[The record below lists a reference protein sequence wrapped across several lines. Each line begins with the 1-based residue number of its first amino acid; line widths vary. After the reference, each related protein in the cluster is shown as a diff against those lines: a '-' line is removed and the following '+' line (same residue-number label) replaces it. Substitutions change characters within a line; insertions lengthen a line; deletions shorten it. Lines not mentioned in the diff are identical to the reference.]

1 MELQRFIRQSLV
13 EIMKG
18 IEEAQIDL
26 KGKSHSRICPRLSS
40 AITPHGHDTLVG
52 TSTEANRPIHL
63 VEYDVAVEVSDTG
76 GKGELSASGSI
87 GILKVKG
94 GGESARRDL
103 KDAARLKFSIP
114 VSYPEIDGDPALP
127 AERREVQPSPTV
139 KPSAYS

>member
-1 MELQRFIRQSLV
+1 MELQSFIRQSLV

-18 IEEAQIDL
+18 IEEAQSDL
-26 KGKSHSRICPRLSS
+26 KGNSHSRICPRLSS

-52 TSTEANRPIHL
+52 TSTEVNRPIHL

-76 GKGELSASGSI
+76 RQGSLSVTGSI
-87 GILKVKG
+87 EILKFKG

-114 VSYPEIDGDPALP
+114 VSYPEIDGDPAAP
-127 AERREVQPSPTV
+127 AKKLEVKPPSPT
-139 KPSAYS
+139 KPNAYS

>member
-13 EIMKG
+13 EVMKG
-18 IEEAQIDL
+18 IEGAQRDL

-52 TSTEANRPIHL
+52 LSTEADRPIHL

-76 GKGELSASGSI
+76 GTSSIEGSGSI
-87 GILKVKG
+87 SIFTVKG
-94 GGESARRDL
+94 GRESAKRDL

-114 VSYPEIDGDPALP
+114 VSYPEIDGDPAK
-127 AERREVQPSPTV
+127 T
-139 KPSAYS
+139 